1 MTVGY
6 NHNMSLNDIYE
17 TVANIS
23 NSLYN
28 LQKKQI
34 LSQDSYLEM
43 KPLVDK
49 LYSVIGL
56 TILFERKSNE
66 S

>member
-1 MTVGY
+1 VTVGY
-6 NHNMSLNDIYE
+6 NHNMSLSDIYE

-28 LQKKQI
+28 LQKNQI
-34 LSQDSYLEM
+34 LSRDAYLEM
-43 KPLVDK
+43 KPLVEK
-49 LYSVIGL
+49 LYSSIGW
-56 TILFERKSNE
+56 TILFERRSNE